1 MMVGETYIRDKDTG
15 HDEHLQI
22 KFPLCKVKSDHTL
35 TLQAD
40 GDPTTFNLDLE
51 VAKPNSGAM
60 MELTAYE
67 TAEKLIEGDNG
78 CFFAIDGSTEVLI
91 EQG

>member
-1 MMVGETYIRDKDTG
+1 
-15 HDEHLQI
+15 
-22 KFPLCKVKSDHTL
+22 
-35 TLQAD
+35 
-40 GDPTTFNLDLE
+40 LE

-78 CFFAIDGSTEVLI
+78 CFFAVDGSTEVLI
-91 EQG
+91 E